1 MAGRQGS
8 VTRNMWTWTPGLL
21 MVIVVLW
28 SEQGNGQGQGRCK
41 HALIFGEPDVS
52 FALFWNY
59 VALWFH
65 VLSDLL

>member
-1 MAGRQGS
+1 
-8 VTRNMWTWTPGLL
+8 
-21 MVIVVLW
+21 MVVVVLW

-41 HALIFGEPDVS
+41 HALIFGEPVVS